1 MLLNSTYILVTT
13 YSLVKRRQLLH
24 YQCLCLLTDVIIRSS
39 GVCQGKKI
47 IQAPGTFSSF
57 PGAAK
62 AAGWLVIIKADGY
75 VLESDVHFPI
85 DMNLLLDAFY
95 KQITLP

>member
-1 MLLNSTYILVTT
+1 MV
-13 YSLVKRRQLLH
+13 
-24 YQCLCLLTDVIIRSS
+24 
-39 GVCQGKKI
+39 

-62 AAGWLVIIKADGY
+62 EAGWLVIIKADGY

-85 DMNLLLDAFY
+85 DMNLLWDAFLQTDY
-95 KQITLP
+95 PSLKEKY